1 MKVFTPRRRNWATVL
16 LGAYLFI
23 APWIFGTFGDE
34 ASSANAWIVGACIVV
49 ATLRVPIVSGPRA
62 AELIKVGLGAWL
74 LASPF
79 ALGFAA
85 SGAAWNAWTVGALTL
100 ALSDTLSL
108 AFDFLS
114 WIHAQML
121 CYQARRISPEK
132 LLRYGEQEEPMC
144 PEQLC
149 WHIVECSYEI
159 RRTLLGQTSG
169 AEVGSCVLGY
179 RACVNDSITLNRL
192 IAKELPESGLLRRLR
207 LNIARRQAAHSL
219 ARAREVVPPG
229 VPQAWHRSR
238 P

>member
-62 AELIKVGLGAWL
+62 AALTKVGLGAWL

-79 ALGFAA
+79 ALGFVG
-85 SGAAWNAWTVGALTL
+85 SGPAWNAWIVGTLILTL
-100 ALSDTLSL
+100 ADTLSL

-114 WIHAQML
+114 WLHAQKL
-121 CYQARRISPEK
+121 GYQARKISPET
-132 LLRYGEQEEPMC
+132 LVRYGE
-144 PEQLC
+144 PEQHMPPERLC
-149 WHIVECSYEI
+149 RLIVECSYEI
-159 RRTLLGQTSG
+159 RRTLLGQTSRV
-169 AEVGSCVLGY
+169 EVGMCILGY
-179 RACVNDSITLNRL
+179 RTCVTYGITLNR
-192 IAKELPESGLLRRLR
+192 IIDKELPESGPVRRLR
-207 LNIARRQAAHSL
+207 LEMIRRRAAHSL
-219 ARAREVVPPG
+219 ARTREVIPPG
-229 VPQAWHRSR
+229 VPRAWHRSH